1 MNKRWKANSQIW
13 MLQYLQAKAFDKKTS
28 VLHYLVKLVKQN
40 DDMLAGFHNDLGHVR
55 AAENVILDGVC
66 ADITVLKDELVKVR
80 VTAKAEAQRM
90 SDQGLLTQIS
100 LRELMEQRT
109 SIRTVQSV
117 PQFNKMDHATGRTP
131 MERFTINAALTLD
144 EALTLV
150 DEVKGKYVKLLEYFH
165 EDAKMPSNEF
175 FRTMRQFII
184 EFAAAAA
191 QVEKEE
197 MMKVRIR
204 CFECVPRSNNCL
216 YSPAPF
222 FS

>member
-1 MNKRWKANSQIW
+1 M
-13 MLQYLQAKAFDKKTS
+13 
-28 VLHYLVKLVKQN
+28 KLVKQN

-66 ADITVLKDELVKVR
+66 ADITLLNDELVQVHE
-80 VTAKAEAQRM
+80 TAKAEAQRM
-90 SDQGLLTQIS
+90 SDAGMLTQIS

-109 SIRTVQSV
+109 IIRTVQSV
-117 PQFNKMDHATGRTP
+117 PQFNRMDHLTGRTP
-131 MERFTINAALTLD
+131 MERFTIRAASTLD

-150 DEVKGKYVKLLEYFH
+150 DGVKGKYVKLLEYFH

-175 FRTMRQFII
+175 FRTIRRFIT

-197 MMKVRIR
+197 MTKVRIQ
-204 CFECVPRSNNCL
+204 CFGCVPRPNTCL
-216 YSPAPF
+216 YSQLCF
-222 FS
+222 

>member
-1 MNKRWKANSQIW
+1 
-13 MLQYLQAKAFDKKTS
+13 
-28 VLHYLVKLVKQN
+28 VKLVKQN

-66 ADITVLKDELVKVR
+66 ADIAVLKDELVKVHE
-80 VTAKAEAQRM
+80 TAKAEAERM
-90 SDQGLLTQIS
+90 AEKGMLTQIS

-144 EALTLV
+144 DALTLV

-165 EDAKMPSNEF
+165 EDAKMASNEF
-175 FRTMRQFII
+175 FRTIRQFII

-197 MMKVRIR
+197 AAKVRIR
-204 CFECVPRSNNCL
+204 SYKCVLRPNTYL
-216 YSPAPF
+216 YSPASF
-222 FS
+222 F

>member
-1 MNKRWKANSQIW
+1 
-13 MLQYLQAKAFDKKTS
+13 
-28 VLHYLVKLVKQN
+28 VKLVKQN

-66 ADITVLKDELVKVR
+66 ADIAVLKDELVKVHE
-80 VTAKAEAQRM
+80 TAKAEAQRM
-90 SDQGLLTQIS
+90 ADKGMLTQIS

-117 PQFNKMDHATGRTP
+117 PQFNQMDHLTGRTP
-131 MERFTINAALTLD
+131 MERFTLNAAVMLD

-150 DEVKGKYVKLLEYFH
+150 DEVKGKYVKLLEYFG
-165 EDAKMPSNEF
+165 EDANMASNEF
-175 FRTMRQFII
+175 FRTIRRFIT

-197 MMKVRIR
+197 QAKVRIW
-204 CFECVPRSNNCL
+204 CFECAPRPNTCL
-216 YSPAPF
+216 YSQF
-222 FS
+222 RF